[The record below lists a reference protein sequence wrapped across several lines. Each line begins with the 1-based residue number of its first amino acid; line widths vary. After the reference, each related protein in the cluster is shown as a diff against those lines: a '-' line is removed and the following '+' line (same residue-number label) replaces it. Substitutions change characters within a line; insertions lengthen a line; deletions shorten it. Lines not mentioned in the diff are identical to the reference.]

1 MTNYEV
7 LEKAKVMHVLLNT
20 GTYEPNRTFRTY
32 EGGLKFLNKLRASK
46 YNDVMKVED
55 TNNLLLFTKE
65 EELILHFDVIIKNNT
80 ELTYDELMLDIFKK
94 FDFTEENNK
103 LLVVDEMTQD
113 EMVDYIQRFDIDYYL
128 I

>member
-1 MTNYEV
+1 
-7 LEKAKVMHVLLNT
+7 
-20 GTYEPNRTFRTY
+20 
-32 EGGLKFLNKLRASK
+32 
-46 YNDVMKVED
+46 MKVED

-80 ELTYDELMLDIFKK
+80 ELTDDELMLDIFKK
-94 FDFTEENNK
+94 FGFTEENNK